1 MTSGAS
7 NDIER
12 ATSLARN
19 MVCKWGMSEKMGP
32 INYHKSSTSPFSG
45 MGDNT
50 DYSEKTAQEIDEEI
64 NRIVEKNY
72 KQAINI
78 LKSNR
83 DGLDRLAKALMAWE
97 TIDFHQVKD
106 VIAGIDIGL
115 PLKTEKPKEET
126 PIDDK
131 AEPVVAA
138 ALDPV
143 LG

>member
-1 MTSGAS
+1 
-7 NDIER
+7 
-12 ATSLARN
+12 
-19 MVCKWGMSEKMGP
+19 
-32 INYHKSSTSPFSG
+32 

-97 TIDFHQVKD
+97 TIDFQQVKD
-106 VIAGIDIGL
+106 VIAGIDIGV
-115 PLKTEKPKEET
+115 PLKPEKPKEDQPT
-126 PIDDK
+126 DQ
-131 AEPVVAA
+131 PVAVVPGN
-138 ALDPV
+138 LDPV
-143 LG
+143 LA